1 MQAGF
6 FHDHAQGWHWYE
18 SQSFKNEKKASVKK
32 MKKHHQPSASVR
44 LLQFKQELK
53 RRLDQALMSPTVA
66 HLKSY
71 MSLQKVMMDRAQK
84 FGTTWM
90 EVVYRHPELDYTAT
104 HPVNQAGIFAAS
116 AQKTKTIAAK
126 IRALSRTHGLFFY
139 FKGDCDYCHAFA
151 PIVKSFSQ
159 KYGWH
164 VLAIS
169 MDGSTLKEFPEAIQD
184 NGSAHTLNVTVFP
197 TLLAV
202 NPKDQSVIPISYG
215 LTSHDQME
223 ERILLLTSSVSP
235 ERIYP

>member
-18 SQSFKNEKKASVKK
+18 SQSFKDEKKPLVKK
-32 MKKHHQPSASVR
+32 MKKHHQPSASIR

-71 MSLQKVMMDRAQK
+71 MSLQKAMMDRAQK

-104 HPVNQAGIFAAS
+104 HPVNQAGIFTAAAS
-116 AQKTKTIAAK
+116 KKKTIERK
-126 IRALSRTHGLFFY
+126 IQALSHTHGLFFF

-169 MDGSTLKEFPEAIQD
+169 MDGSTLKDFPDALRD
-184 NGSAHTLNVTVFP
+184 NGAAERLHVTHFP

-202 NPKDQSVIPISYG
+202 HPKDQTVIPISYG

-223 ERILLLTSSVSP
+223 ERILHLSQGSFHAQ
-235 ERIYP
+235 